1 MADGAPPPSTCAL
14 VRQGSLIRT
23 RSDIPLVTVTL
34 RDPPMLLA
42 ALASGAQLIS
52 TDFRRSA

>member
-1 MADGAPPPSTCAL
+1 
-14 VRQGSLIRT
+14 VRQGYLIRT
-23 RSDIPLVTVTL
+23 RSDIPLATVTL
-34 RDPPMLLA
+34 RDPSMLLA